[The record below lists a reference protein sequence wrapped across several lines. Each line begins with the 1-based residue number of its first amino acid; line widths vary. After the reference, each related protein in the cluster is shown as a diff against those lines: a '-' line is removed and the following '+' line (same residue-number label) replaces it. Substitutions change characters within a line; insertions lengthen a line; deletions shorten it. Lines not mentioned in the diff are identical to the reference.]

1 MLRVATW
8 NVLHPAYA
16 VPERYREIDPR
27 VLEPQRRAAA
37 VLDRVTQLLAAY
49 DVVALQEID
58 TQTARTLVGDGT
70 ALLAAAR
77 PHAPDGVLLAS
88 RRHPLLHARS
98 GTSTDGRRVWCSAE
112 VEDVTVVCTHLD
124 WSDAAGDAQHR
135 GLVQLDEM
143 VAWIGPDLG
152 TTHVVV
158 GDLNDASDGRVGSA
172 LAAAGFTH
180 LAGGASTAAIS
191 GTTVSLDTVAV
202 RGGHGTAHALGALPV
217 PGSPYQLPDASVP
230 SDHVPL
236 VAEIT

>member
-16 VPERYREIDPR
+16 VPERYRGVDRLVLDPA
-27 VLEPQRRAAA
+27 RRAAA
-37 VLDRVTQLLAAY
+37 VVDRVAQLLTSN

-58 TQTARTLVGDGT
+58 TTTARALVGPGT
-70 ALLAAAR
+70 ALLTAAR

-88 RRHPLLHARS
+88 RRHPLLRART
-98 GTSTDGRRVWCSAE
+98 GTSTDGRRVWCAAE

-124 WSDAAGDAQHR
+124 WSDAAGDDPHR

-143 VAWIGPDLG
+143 VTWLGPDAG
-152 TTHVVV
+152 ATQVVV
-158 GDLNDASDGRVGSA
+158 GDLNDASDGRVGTA
-172 LAAAGFTH
+172 LSAAGFAH

-191 GTTVSLDTVAV
+191 GTAVSLDTVAV
-202 RGGHGTAHALGALPV
+202 RGGSGTAHALGALPA
-217 PGSPYQLPDASVP
+217 PGAPYLLPDASVP

-236 VAEIT
+236 VAEIA

>member
-27 VLEPQRRAAA
+27 VLEPRRRAAA
-37 VLDRVTQLLAAY
+37 VHDRVTQLLSSY
-49 DVVALQEID
+49 DVLALQEVD
-58 TQTARTLVGDGT
+58 TTTARALVGEGT
-70 ALLAAAR
+70 ALLTAAR

-88 RRHPLLHARS
+88 RRHPLLRART
-98 GTSTDGRRVWCSAE
+98 GTSADGRRVWCSAE
-112 VEDVTVVCTHLD
+112 VEDVTIVCTHLD
-124 WSDAAGDAQHR
+124 WSDAGEATQHR
-135 GLVQLDEM
+135 GLVQLDEI

-152 TTHVVV
+152 ATQVVV

-172 LAAAGFTH
+172 LTDAGFTH
-180 LAGGASTAAIS
+180 LAGGASTAAIG
-191 GTTVSLDTVAV
+191 GTAVSLDTVAV
-202 RGGHGTAHALGALPV
+202 RGGGGTAYALGALPP
-217 PGSPYQLPDASVP
+217 PGSPYLLPDASVP